1 MKRRNA
7 LTLLAAGSWPGLYAQ
22 DAPEAPVMREIR
34 ALAGLLR
41 AGGCAVL
48 FRHAATEAGI
58 GDPPNF
64 RLGDC
69 STQRLLS
76 DAGRA
81 QSRRIG
87 QRFKAQALQARSVQ
101 SSAWC
106 RCRDTA
112 TLAFG
117 EHTVWPALNST
128 FDDSSGQPAQTRL
141 LRQRLLD
148 IPAGQFETWVTHQ
161 VNISALTGEWAA
173 IGEAFIVASNGRLL
187 ARSLAFVA

>member
-1 MKRRNA
+1 VKRRNA

-22 DAPEAPVMREIR
+22 ETPEAIEART
-34 ALAGLLR
+34 LAGLLR

-87 QRFKAQALQARSVQ
+87 QWFKAQALQARSVH

-128 FDDSSGQPAQTRL
+128 FEDNSGQAAQTRL
-141 LRQRLLD
+141 LRQRWLG
-148 IPAGQFETWVTHQ
+148 IPAGQFEVWVTHQ
-161 VNISALTGEWAA
+161 VNITALTGEGAG
-173 IGEAFIVASNGRLL
+173 IGEAFIVASSGRLL

>member
-7 LTLLAAGSWPGLYAQ
+7 LTLLAAGSWPSLYAQ
-22 DAPEAPVMREIR
+22 DALDTPDLREVR

-48 FRHAATEAGI
+48 FRHAATVAGV

-64 RLGDC
+64 RLGEC

-76 DAGRA
+76 EAGCE

-87 QRFKAQALQARSVQ
+87 QRFKAQALQARSVH

-112 TLAFG
+112 SLAFG
-117 EHTVWPALNST
+117 EHSVWPALNST
-128 FDDSSGQPAQTRL
+128 FDNNSDQPAQTRL

-148 IPAGQFETWVTHQ
+148 IPAGQFEVWVTHQ
-161 VNISALTGEWAA
+161 VNITALTGEWAG
-173 IGEAFIVASNGRLL
+173 IGEAFVVASNGRLL

>member
-1 MKRRNA
+1 MNRRHA
-7 LTLLAAGSWPGLYAQ
+7 LALLAAGSWPGLYAQ
-22 DAPEAPVMREIR
+22 GTTEAREAR
-34 ALAGLLR
+34 SLSDLLR

-76 DAGRA
+76 DTGRA

-87 QRFKAQALQARSVQ
+87 QWFKAQALQARSVH

-117 EHTVWPALNST
+117 DHAVMPALNST
-128 FDDSSGQPAQTRL
+128 FDDNSRQPAQTQL
-141 LRQRLLD
+141 LRQRLLT
-148 IPAGQFETWVTHQ
+148 IPAGQFEVWVTHQ
-161 VNISALTGEWAA
+161 VNITALTGEWAA
-173 IGEAFIVASNGRLL
+173 IGEAFVVASNGRLL
-187 ARSLAFVA
+187 ARSLSFMA

>member
-1 MKRRNA
+1 MNRRDA
-7 LTLLAAGSWPGLYAQ
+7 LTLLLAGGSAGVFAQ
-22 DAPEAPVMREIR
+22 ETARF
-34 ALAGLLR
+34 AGLLR
-41 AGGCAVL
+41 TGGCAVMI
-48 FRHAATEAGI
+48 RHAATVPGV

-87 QRFKAQALQARSVQ
+87 QWFRSQQLQARAVQ

-112 TLAFG
+112 DLAFG
-117 EHTVWPALNST
+117 QHTVLAALNST
-128 FDDSSGQPAQTRL
+128 FDDSSSQPAQTQV

-148 IPAGQFETWVTHQ
+148 IAPGQFEVWVSHQ
-161 VNISALTGEWAA
+161 VNITAITGEWAA
-173 IGEAFIVASNGRLL
+173 IGEAFILSARGEML
-187 ARSLAFVA
+187 ARSLELVA

>member
-1 MKRRNA
+1 VKRRHA
-7 LTLLAAGSWPGLYAQ
+7 LALLTAGSWPRLYAQ
-22 DAPEAPVMREIR
+22 DAPDAIEARS
-34 ALAGLLR
+34 LAGLLR
-41 AGGCAVL
+41 AGGCAVI

-76 DAGRA
+76 DIGRA

-87 QRFKAQALQARSVQ
+87 QWFKAQALQAGSVH

-128 FDDSSGQPAQTRL
+128 FQDNSGQAAQTRL
-141 LRQRLLD
+141 LRQRLLG

-161 VNISALTGEWAA
+161 VNISALTGDWAG

-187 ARSLAFVA
+187 SRSMAFVA

>member
-1 MKRRNA
+1 MNRRNA
-7 LTLLAAGSWPGLYAQ
+7 LALLSAGSCPGLYAQ
-22 DAPEAPVMREIR
+22 ETPEARETR
-34 ALAGLLR
+34 TLAGLLR

-76 DAGRA
+76 DSGRA
-81 QSRRIG
+81 QSLRIG
-87 QRFKAQALQARSVQ
+87 QWFKAQALQARSVH

-117 EHTVWPALNST
+117 EHAVMPALTST
-128 FDDSSGQPAQTRL
+128 FDNNSRQPAQTQQ
-141 LRQRLLD
+141 LRQRLLS
-148 IPAGQFETWVTHQ
+148 IPAGQFE
-161 VNISALTGEWAA
+161 A
-173 IGEAFIVASNGRLL
+173 
-187 ARSLAFVA
+187 

>member
-1 MKRRNA
+1 MNRRDA
-7 LTLLAAGSWPGLYAQ
+7 LTLLLTGSGAGVHAQ
-22 DAPEAPVMREIR
+22 DAAR
-34 ALAGLLR
+34 LAVLLR
-41 AGGCAVL
+41 TGGCAVMI
-48 FRHAATEAGI
+48 RHAATVPGV

-87 QRFKAQALQARSVQ
+87 LWFRAQQLQARAVQ

-112 TLAFG
+112 DLAFG
-117 EHTVWPALNST
+117 QHAVLAALNST
-128 FDDSSGQPAQTRL
+128 FEDSSGQDAQTL
-141 LRQRLLD
+141 VLRQRLLD
-148 IPAGQFETWVTHQ
+148 MPPGQFEVWVTHQ
-161 VNISALTGEWAA
+161 VNITAITGEWAG
-173 IGEAFIVASNGRLL
+173 IGEAFILSTKGELL
-187 ARSLAFVA
+187 ARSLALVA